1 MKLPSANLPYLN
13 SYVNISLSPQLLPL
27 AQDGKMIKDALTYS
41 ELHLPQYTLLLKFF
55 HYNISHL
62 CTLIA
67 MCSSP
72 DILNP
77 IILLQLQFPVRHTLL
92 SPPPL
97 MDLL

>member
-1 MKLPSANLPYLN
+1 MKLPPANLPYLD
-13 SYVNISLSPQLLPL
+13 SYVNISLSPQLSPL
-27 AQDGKMIKDALTYS
+27 AQDGKMIKDALICS
-41 ELHLPQYTLLLKFF
+41 ELHLPQYAQLLKFF

-62 CTLIA
+62 CTLIT

-77 IILLQLQFPVRHTLL
+77 IILLQLQFPAGHSLL

-97 MDLL
+97 TDLL